1 MSESK
6 EYHAPEHVYKPKESF
21 GPLAGVR
28 VINAGSSIAG
38 PFATSL
44 MADWGADVI
53 WVENPKVP
61 ELTRGNLSPQDNRRN
76 QRNLSLNI
84 KSDEGREVLLKLV
97 ETADI
102 YVESNKGGTYEK
114 WGLSDELLWSVKP
127 DLVIFHLSGYGQTG
141 DPRYVS
147 RPSYDTVGQ
156 AFSCYLAFN
165 GYPDRA
171 PVAAMPWTGDFIP
184 PLLGCAAC
192 LAALH
197 KAKTTGEGES
207 IDLAQYEALLRVQNA
222 FPLEYLNLGSDIKD
236 SSRPGD
242 RSFYAGWGT
251 YKCKDGYIYMCPM
264 GTMGMRGLINLLGLD
279 YGSEDFPE
287 NVQWLTI
294 NDNGYKAINSKLEE
308 WLPTKTQSEVDEIF
322 TANGIASAPVMTYA
336 KAVEHPQY
344 IARENFTEWDAVAGP
359 FPNGRVKGV
368 NVTPKFKR
376 NPGKIVRGAVTAGYD
391 NEEILGELGYDE
403 AQIQAL
409 YDCKA
414 IGKNDV
420 MHWGVGQASD

>member
-1 MSESK
+1 MELRKNVS
-6 EYHAPEHVYKPKESF
+6 KPKEEF

-76 QRNLSLNI
+76 QRNISLDI
-84 KSDEGREVLLKLV
+84 RSEEGREVLLKLV

-102 YVESNKGGTYEK
+102 YVESNKGGTYDK
-114 WGLSDELLWSVKP
+114 WGLTDEVLWEVNPK
-127 DLVIFHLSGYGQTG
+127 LVIFHLSGFGQYG
-141 DPRYVS
+141 DPNYYT
-147 RPSYDTVGQ
+147 RPSYDVIGQ

-192 LAALH
+192 LAALYR
-197 KAKTTGEGES
+197 ARETGEGES
-207 IDLAQYEALLRVQNA
+207 IDLAQYEALLRVQNS
-222 FPLEYLNLGSDIKD
+222 FPAEYMNLGSDIKD

-251 YKCKDGYIYMCPM
+251 WKCKDGYVYMCPM
-264 GTMGMRGLINLLGLD
+264 GTSGMKGLFTLLNLTD
-279 YGSEDFPE
+279 PEKFPE
-287 NVQWLTI
+287 KCQWLTI
-294 NDNGYKAINSKLEE
+294 ADAGYEEVNKGLEE
-308 WLPTKTQSEVDEIF
+308 FLPTKTMAELDEEF
-322 TANGIASAPVMTYA
+322 TALGIAVSPVMTYA
-336 KAVEHPQY
+336 DAVKHPHY
-344 IARENFTEWDAVAGP
+344 IARENFTEWDAIGGP
-359 FPNGRVKGV
+359 FENGKVKGV
-368 NVTPKFKR
+368 NITPKFKKH
-376 NPGKIVRGAVTAGYD
+376 PGKIVRGCVTAGYD
-391 NEEILGELGYDE
+391 NEEILGELGYNE
-403 AQIQAL
+403 EQIQAL
-409 YDCKA
+409 YDAKA
-414 IGKNDV
+414 IAKSDV
-420 MHWGVGQASD
+420 MHWGIGQAAKND